1 MIRAKVAYL
10 IAEDPAAHGVFD
22 DPQET
27 RRMVYCTEKSVG
39 QSEAYQARG
48 TGLNP
53 EKKLILRHAFEYH
66 GEDQVE
72 YEGERWRV
80 IRTYRDADSME
91 LTLERIRGNAAAPA
105 APADTSGE
113 ATPADE
119 AAPADEPDAPAPGG
133 GDG

>member
-105 APADTSGE
+105 DEAAPADTSGE
-113 ATPADE
+113 ATPAN
-119 AAPADEPDAPAPGG
+119 EPDAAATGG